1 MARFVAIRTY
11 SSSLLAIRSL
21 SPTCNA
27 QRKRVHERKQGGEKG
42 MGARERAHA
51 RAARAREREKC
62 VRVREKPHRQTAN
75 ENLRAYKSLLNL
87 CQY

>member
-1 MARFVAIRTY
+1 
-11 SSSLLAIRSL
+11 
-21 SPTCNA
+21 
-27 QRKRVHERKQGGEKG
+27 